1 MEYYFY
7 FLCNYRILAHR
18 LQIFNPGHLLTPHN
32 LEVEE
37 RHTPHNL
44 EVEERHTPHNK
55 VVEPHTHPSRDRLI
69 LDNPKG
75 VNIPPDQDIH
85 KAEVVM
91 DRFALFE
98 HYLHECFASKCL
110 FDHRPPF

>member
-1 MEYYFY
+1 MEYYFH

-32 LEVEE
+32 QEVE
-37 RHTPHNL
+37 
-44 EVEERHTPHNK
+44 EERHTPHNK
-55 VVEPHTHPSRDRLI
+55 VVELPTHPSRGHLI

-75 VNIPPDQDIH
+75 VNIPRDLDIH
-85 KAEVVM
+85 KVELVM

-110 FDHRPPF
+110 VDHRPPF